1 MSACNYG
8 ALALLLSHATHAA
21 VAEQF
26 AGGFELRYE
35 QLVPR
40 RAEQIYLGFVRIGS
54 WWDLSQTYTGKADG
68 LTLKL
73 GPGGCFCEHGKHFYV
88 RHLELVFAEK
98 YRRLVFTGGLG
109 PLQSMAVNGVLSVT
123 ITPGAEA
130 STLQW
135 TYRVSGGDP
144 AKMSALAKPVDSLM
158 QGQFERF
165 VRYLQPAG
173 E

>member
-1 MSACNYG
+1 MSHANYA
-8 ALALLLSHATHAA
+8 ALALLLSSGAHAA

-35 QLVPR
+35 TTVAR
-40 RAEQIYLGFVRIGS
+40 RAEQIYLGFIRIGR
-54 WWDLSQTYTGKADG
+54 WWDLDHTYTKKAEG
-68 LTLKL
+68 LTVKL

-88 RHLELVFAEK
+88 RHLELVFAQK

-123 ITPGAEA
+123 ITPGPEA

-135 TYRVSGGDP
+135 TYRISGGDP
-144 AKMSALAKPVDSLM
+144 AKISALAKPVDSVM
-158 QGQFERF
+158 QGQFDRF
-165 VRYLQPAG
+165 VGYLQPEAK
-173 E
+173 